1 MAFTRWTKTWI
12 VAVLVSLMLYDVR
25 WLYGVVVSVY
35 QISIGARV
43 ASWWRFWLDYALTGL
58 VGDMVRLFGVCLALY
73 AIYLTWAAKRESFL
87 KVKKYVSVA
96 VLCEGIYFLI
106 LAPITVI
113 EFTRGVVP
121 LLMAGYLLQILF
133 ASSMLIVLSVK
144 VWRYSE
150 STRDD
155 VVKWAAIAGISYLAG
170 IWVNNVFRTFLSGVT
185 SVVFLNAIIT
195 LSLSLVFA
203 IAGFHTLLKTGNRRR
218 TTKLFAVSLILLG
231 LHFAVFILSSWIT
244 NTLVYALLVEIWP
257 ATFLG
262 LGFSL
267 LKENKHNWFN

>member
-87 KVKKYVSVA
+87 KVKNYLSVA

-185 SVVFLNAIIT
+185 SVF
-195 LSLSLVFA
+195 
-203 IAGFHTLLKTGNRRR
+203 
-218 TTKLFAVSLILLG
+218 
-231 LHFAVFILSSWIT
+231 
-244 NTLVYALLVEIWP
+244 
-257 ATFLG
+257 
-262 LGFSL
+262 FSTQ
-267 LKENKHNWFN
+267 